1 MFDLNIFRVRAG
13 IVAMMFVAVSLVCV
27 NPSVATDSDSNA
39 LFIKAGD
46 VVVYVPI
53 THLKDKSNLQI
64 VDIISAAVEKA
75 IHASDELTSGQIKQ
89 AVTVA
94 GSVAHADII
103 AIRVQTVYAQ
113 AKSTSIDIETL
124 VKLDNLFATNEL
136 IGGKSSNMANFDTA
150 MGASDPKPKGVDVN

>member
-27 NPSVATDSDSNA
+27 NPGVATDSNSNA
-39 LFIKAGD
+39 LYIKAGD

-53 THLKDKSNLQI
+53 THLKNTSNLQI
-64 VDIISAAVEKA
+64 VDIISVAVERA
-75 IHASDELTSGQIKQ
+75 IHASDGLTSGQIKQ

-94 GSVAHADII
+94 GSVVHADVI
-103 AIRVQTVYAQ
+103 AMRVRTVYAQ

-136 IGGKSSNMANFDTA
+136 IGGKSANMANFDTA
-150 MGASDPKPKGVDVN
+150 MGASGPKPKGIDVN